1 MTESAHS
8 LGPDTARTPHASP
21 GRLEKTHL
29 RLGFVALSDAAPL
42 VAAKLYEFGHAHG
55 LTLELVRQPSWA
67 AVRDKLISGD
77 LDAAHALY
85 GLVYGVQLGLGG
97 PQTDMA
103 VLMVLNRNGQAITLS
118 RRLTEAL
125 ASHRTLPEALAT
137 LGRKP
142 VFAQTFPTGT
152 HAMWLYYWLAAQHV
166 HPLRDI
172 ESVVIPPPLM
182 VDALLEDR
190 LDGLCVGEPWNAVAQ
205 AQGVG
210 ATVVYSSEIW
220 PDHPEKVLACRRDFV
235 SRFPNTSRALVQ
247 TMLEACRWLDDDRHC
262 AEIARRLAQPEF
274 IGVPVEMI
282 APRLQHETGHG
293 ARLPVRFFAGGKVNY
308 PRPDDGVWF
317 LTQYQR
323 WGMIDARDDYAQ
335 IAARINQTQLYRE
348 AAQNVGVRVPD
359 IQAPQVLIDGR
370 LWDGSNAVKYA
381 EAFAIRGL

>member
-1 MTESAHS
+1 MTQLEQPNR
-8 LGPDTARTPHASP
+8 PDAARPAQS
-21 GRLEKTHL
+21 GLEKTHL
-29 RLGFVALSDAAPL
+29 RVGFVALSDAAPL

-125 ASHRTLPEALAT
+125 GSHRTLAEALAT

-152 HAMWLYYWLAAQHV
+152 HAMWLYYWLAAQRV

-172 ESVVIPPPLM
+172 ESVVIPPPQM
-182 VDALLEDR
+182 VDALAQDK

-205 AQGVG
+205 ARGVG

-247 TMLEACRWLDDDRHC
+247 TMLEACRWLDEDGHC

-274 IGVPVEMI
+274 IGVPAEMI
-282 APRLQHETGHG
+282 APRLQGEPVHAT
-293 ARLPVRFFAGGKVNY
+293 RLPVRFFAGGHVNY
-308 PRPDDGVWF
+308 PWPDDGVWF

-323 WGMIDARDDYAQ
+323 WGMIDRRDDYAE
-335 IAARINQTQLYRE
+335 IAARINQTELYRE
-348 AAQNVGVRVPD
+348 AARHVGVTVPEL
-359 IQAPQVLIDGR
+359 QTPQVFIDGR
-370 LWDGSNAVKYA
+370 VWDGANPAGYA
-381 EAFAIRGL
+381 DTFAIRRE